1 MALGAVT
8 IVKDGVIGDMKYKVA
23 TFTLESSYATTGT
36 ALLAS
41 AFGLNDIFQITFELS
56 QPVATVMPLC
66 AYDYTNRKLQCFST
80 AAGAAGFTETT
91 AATNLS
97 TITVRAF
104 VLGK

>member
-1 MALGAVT
+1 MALGAIT

-23 TFTLESSYATTGT
+23 TFTLESSYVTTGT
-36 ALLAS
+36 SLLAS
-41 AFGLNDIFQITFELS
+41 AFGLNDIFQINFELS
-56 QPVATVMPLC
+56 QAAATVMPIA

-97 TITVRAF
+97 TVTIRAF
-104 VLGK
+104 VTGK